1 MNHAKYNT
9 DFNADISHSLCPSLV
24 ELYEAARK
32 QIEDLAF
39 KPEDREMAQQIAM
52 VMAGMAQLPGD
63 AAVRIGR
70 ETLPAYHV
78 QQVYE
83 LLKHEHVEEIIRKY
97 RKLTYRVDAV
107 KTYLR
112 TMLYNAVFEAVARL
126 ENDLPEFFAE

>member
-1 MNHAKYNT
+1 
-9 DFNADISHSLCPSLV
+9 
-24 ELYEAARK
+24 
-32 QIEDLAF
+32 
-39 KPEDREMAQQIAM
+39 MAQQIAM

-126 ENDLPEFFAE
+126 ENDVRADLPEFFAE